1 MCDPN
6 VKQSIFFTAA
16 NNVNVTSRLKGSNAT
31 CFGMKM
37 TKERGVV
44 KCQSVAEAAGQYIWN
59 WWHGLVVPDFD
70 PLNAVL
76 LTEEIFSN
84 HISSLSKYIIVN
96 IMYLSIDL
104 YLSFFCKNY
113 TASLKVS

>member
-6 VKQSIFFTAA
+6 VNQSIFFTAE

-70 PLNAVL
+70 PVKCGTANRGNFLQQ
-76 LTEEIFSN
+76 
-84 HISSLSKYIIVN
+84 
-96 IMYLSIDL
+96 YLK
-104 YLSFFCKNY
+104 FK
-113 TASLKVS
+113 